1 MAVIEIPRGLNI
13 AKSLIDVDKPSEA
26 LANLG
31 LRINDLNLIRGL
43 SDAGIDVTELHTLSG
58 LKDDQNRIF
67 DALDN
72 GSVRAQFLANQFKE
86 VNVDQE
92 YNYSI
97 NNRMI
102 AGAIKYGYIDYDEPT
117 VTLLSGLSNVSSGT
131 LNATSFTDSETNT
144 TKTLVVG
151 DVIRIGGSSSLTSG
165 DYKVHTSP
173 QPSATAVKLVQL
185 NGSSYTESLSDL
197 SGATFSLVRYWDVKQ
212 ADISTSRVSSWSPIG
227 VAPADPDSYI
237 TYGAKL
243 SCTGEFLSTTNLG
256 LTQEPVPQEFRA
268 EQPTHNIQLNI
279 NGEFKTFPAMK
290 GIPLTFRITA
300 GAPGI
305 FVGVNEP
312 FLSDAEGTIPVAFKR
327 FDIQNQ
333 AFVGQPTESAPNTVT
348 NLEKSYTGKAAQYNP
363 SQSNRQADI
372 QIFYPPDRIN
382 YLDMNALFMN
392 EFPFIVLPSLT
403 SIEISNNQFSVLP
416 DFATIAPSLR
426 RLYAS
431 ENPLFAGENFL
442 DDLGVTYPDG
452 STTTQQKNL
461 VAQAQLNRIPPT
473 VEDLRLQDCF
483 SGNIGTISLAHITNL
498 EKFKIGNASSNN
510 LTDRITS
517 TGTTPAMADPNYRA
531 SFSSSNVTT
540 GNASTHKIQISSHQF
555 STGDFVQYIARVD
568 DSNNLGVAPGGL
580 TSSSASDTSV
590 GTQGNVIYKIIS
602 LDSNHVRL
610 TSPTD
615 TDGNTDSTFSISSTG
630 SGNFHELVKWNYD
643 ASDSKLGE
651 KHTPSSVGA
660 INYDVTNA
668 GYTRISNS
676 VLNSK
681 RLEKLNVRGLVITGN
696 GDYQNKDSTNSATIA
711 ESEFQSA
718 IYFDSK
724 LLKQLNLDQAECNIP
739 DISGNNNL
747 TSLSIVNHDFPTSLE
762 TAALRDV
769 SANKFVGLTS
779 MTSFNFTNIGRNYNS
794 NFAPRGDISNIF
806 VDKESIKSITLNN
819 VNGLEFILSDN
830 TFGSG
835 GLNSPNQLE
844 NFKFI
849 MNANDPTAP
858 VPNSTASNKGFDFF
872 GVDGT
877 ANRTGQLFTGVRLS
891 MQSIEIRGTA
901 VMGGRLI
908 NDEGSTPIGISF
920 VELENLKSL
929 TISDGHFYG
938 AIPTFTGLNDLET
951 VNLEKTNKEVP
962 FDSLKRKNIYEITQA
977 PYGNTQGFYV
987 ADNSSNNLVNSA
999 QLEALGTSGIMP
1011 HEIEDIG
1018 WSSSDTQGDV
1028 VPWGNN
1034 LARGSKPVVGDYFEY
1049 TPLGVNL
1056 LTQRMVYRITDLG
1069 STTQAQWNTLAG
1081 TTSVVYKV
1089 GDTFTASNASNTIR
1103 ESIVATQ
1110 SGTSTYKIRRRYVI
1124 SNIPSN
1130 TDWQSLITHWTGS
1143 SDAKDEGDTI
1153 TVIGSNPGFPSGGLN
1168 YYAMF
1173 GLFFGNF
1180 FTKLSG
1186 AVDYGTG
1193 TVVRVE
1199 ASDQITK
1206 SIGFTG
1212 SLGNM
1217 DNLDSMKTL
1226 NLQSN
1231 SLTGAFPAVDAP
1243 NLQFFKIFQNEF
1255 SGPIPDLS
1263 ACTGLLEIQAQYN
1276 RFDSYTNNSRID
1288 TCTSCLNFN
1297 FSNNALTS
1305 GAYQII
1311 DDLYTNYIA
1320 NTNRNATVNLTNN
1333 NGLSIASIQ
1342 ALGEGEGT
1350 TYEKLQT
1357 LLSSNWTVQI
1367 DAT

>member
-97 NNRMI
+97 NNRMV

-165 DYKVHTSP
+165 DYKVHDSP

-185 NGSSYTESLSDL
+185 NGNAYTESLSDL

-256 LTQEPVPQEFRA
+256 LTQEPIPQEFRA

-333 AFVGQPTESAPNTVT
+333 AFVGQSTESAPNAAT

-363 SQSNRQADI
+363 SQANRQADI
-372 QIFYPPDRIN
+372 QVFYPPDRIN
-382 YLDMNALFMN
+382 YLDLNALFMN

-416 DFATIAPSLR
+416 DFTTIAPSLR

-431 ENPLFAGENFL
+431 DNPLFAGENFL

-452 STTTQQKNL
+452 STTVQQKNL

-498 EKFKIGNASSNN
+498 EEFKIGNASSSN

-517 TGTTPAMADPNYRA
+517 TGTAPAMADPNYRA

-540 GNASTHKIQISSHQF
+540 GNASTHKIEISSHQF

-615 TDGNTDSTFSISSTG
+615 TDGNTDSTFSISSSG

-651 KHTPSSVGA
+651 KHTAPSVGA
-660 INYDVTNA
+660 KNYTVTHA
-668 GYTRISNS
+668 GYTKLPNS
-676 VLNSK
+676 VLNST
-681 RLEKLNVRGLVITGN
+681 RLEKVNVRGLVITGN

-724 LLKQLNLDQAECNIP
+724 SLKELNLDQAECNIP

-762 TAALRDV
+762 TAALRDI

-779 MTSFNFTNIGRNYNS
+779 MTSLNFTNIGRNYNS
-794 NFAPRGDISNIF
+794 DFAPRGDISNIF
-806 VDKESIKSITLNN
+806 VDKESIKNITLNN

-844 NFKFI
+844 SFKFI

-858 VPNSTASNKGFDFF
+858 VPNSTASNKSFDFF

-891 MQSIEIRGTA
+891 MQSIEIRGTPI
-901 VMGGRLI
+901 MGGRLI

-920 VELENLKSL
+920 IELENLKSL

-977 PYGNTQGFYV
+977 PFGNTAGFYAGIAIGNTAV
-987 ADNSSNNLVNSA
+987 
-999 QLEALGTSGIMP
+999 LESLGTSGIMP
-1011 HEIEDIG
+1011 HEFEDIG
-1018 WSSSDTQGDV
+1018 WSSSETNSDV
-1028 VPWGNN
+1028 VTWGDS
-1034 LARGSKPVVGDYFEY
+1034 LARGSHPAVGDYFEY
-1049 TPLGVNL
+1049 TPLDVNK
-1056 LTQRMVYRITDLG
+1056 LTQDMNYRITDLG
-1069 STTQAQWNTLAG
+1069 NTTQAQWNTIAG
-1081 TTSVVYKV
+1081 TSNVVYSV
-1089 GDTFTASNASNTIR
+1089 GDTFEASSSVNIVLDSVVSANT
-1103 ESIVATQ
+1103 
-1110 SGTSTYKIRRRYVI
+1110 GTYKIRRRYQDLVGW
-1124 SNIPSN
+1124 N
-1130 TDWQSLITHWTGS
+1130 SLITHWTGS
-1143 SDAKDEGDTI
+1143 SAVKDEGDTI
-1153 TVIGSNPGFPSGGLN
+1153 TVINSGYGSGGTAIQIFSSIIGN
-1168 YYAMF
+1168 YF
-1173 GLFFGNF
+1173 ERI
-1180 FTKLSG
+1180 SG
-1186 AVDYGTG
+1186 AANYGTG
-1193 TVVRVE
+1193 TVVRVDS
-1199 ASDQITK
+1199 SDQIVK

-1231 SLTGAFPAVDAP
+1231 SLSGAFPAVDAP
-1243 NLQFFKIFQNEF
+1243 NLQNFKIFQNEF

-1311 DDLYTNYIA
+1311 DDLYANYVA
-1320 NTNRNATVNLTNN
+1320 NTNRNATVNLSNN

-1367 DAT
+1367 DTV

>member
-13 AKSLIDVDKPSEA
+13 AKSLIDVDNPSEA

-97 NNRMI
+97 NNRMV

-165 DYKVHTSP
+165 DYKVHSSP
-173 QPSATAVKLVQL
+173 DPTATAVKLVQL
-185 NGSSYTESLSDL
+185 NGNAYTESLSDL

-256 LTQEPVPQEFRA
+256 LTQEPIPQEFRA

-333 AFVGQPTESAPNTVT
+333 AFVGQPTESTPNAVT

-382 YLDMNALFMN
+382 YLDLNALFMN

-403 SIEISNNQFSVLP
+403 SVEISNNQFSVLP
-416 DFATIAPSLR
+416 DFKTIAPSLR
-426 RLYAS
+426 RLFAS
-431 ENPLFAGENFL
+431 DNPLFAGENFL

-452 STTTQQKNL
+452 STTVEQKNL

-498 EKFKIGNASSNN
+498 EEFKIGNASSSN

-517 TGTTPAMADPNYRA
+517 TGTAPAMADPNYRA

-540 GNASTHKIQISSHQF
+540 GNASTHKIAISSHQF

-590 GTQGNVIYKIIS
+590 GTQGNVIYKVIS

-651 KHTPSSVGA
+651 KHTTPSVGA
-660 INYDVTNA
+660 KNYTVTNA
-668 GYTRISNS
+668 GYTRLPNS
-676 VLNSK
+676 VLNST
-681 RLEKLNVRGLVITGN
+681 RLEKVNVSGLVITGN

-724 LLKQLNLDQAECNIP
+724 LLKELNLDQAECNIP

-762 TAALRDV
+762 TAALRDI

-779 MTSFNFTNIGRNYNS
+779 MTSFNFTNIGRNYDS
-794 NFAPRGDISNIF
+794 DFAPRGDISNIF

-844 NFKFI
+844 TFKFI

-891 MQSIEIRGTA
+891 MQSIEIRGTS

-938 AIPTFTGLNDLET
+938 AIPTFTGLNDLDT

-977 PYGNTQGFYV
+977 PFGNTSGFYAGV
-987 ADNSSNNLVNSA
+987 AIGNTA
-999 QLEALGTSGIMP
+999 ILESLGTSGIMP
-1011 HEIEDIG
+1011 HEFEDIG
-1018 WSSSDTQGDV
+1018 WSSSETNSDV
-1028 VPWGNN
+1028 VTWGDS
-1034 LARGSKPVVGDYFEY
+1034 LARGSHPAVGDYFEY
-1049 TPLGVNL
+1049 TPLDVNT
-1056 LTQRMVYRITDLG
+1056 LTQDMNYRITDLG
-1069 STTQAQWNTLAG
+1069 NTTQAQWNTIAG
-1081 TTSVVYKV
+1081 TSNVVYSV
-1089 GDTFTASNASNTIR
+1089 GDTFEASSSVNIVIDSVVASNT
-1103 ESIVATQ
+1103 
-1110 SGTSTYKIRRRYVI
+1110 GTYKIRRKYQGL
-1124 SNIPSN
+1124 SGWN
-1130 TDWQSLITHWTGS
+1130 DLITHWTGS
-1143 SDAKDEGDTI
+1143 STVRGEGDTI
-1153 TVIGSNPGFPSGGLN
+1153 TVSNSGYGSSGGALVIALFSSILGN
-1168 YYAMF
+1168 YF
-1173 GLFFGNF
+1173 ERI
-1180 FTKLSG
+1180 SG
-1186 AVDYGTG
+1186 AANYGTG
-1193 TVVRVE
+1193 TVVRLESSNQVV
-1199 ASDQITK
+1199 K

-1217 DNLDSMKTL
+1217 DNLDSMETL

-1231 SLTGAFPAVDAP
+1231 SLSGAFPAVDAP
-1243 NLQFFKIFQNEF
+1243 NLQNFKIFQNEF
-1255 SGPIPDLS
+1255 SGPVPDLS